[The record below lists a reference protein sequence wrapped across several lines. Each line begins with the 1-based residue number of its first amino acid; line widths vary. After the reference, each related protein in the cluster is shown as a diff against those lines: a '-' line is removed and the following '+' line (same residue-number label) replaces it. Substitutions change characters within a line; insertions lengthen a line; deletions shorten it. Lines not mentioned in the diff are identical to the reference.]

1 MAPAVGRAIDCQ
13 SARVRER
20 SAHRREH
27 EPPPVRDSRW
37 RRSIGRRAVAEL
49 ALGVMAPA
57 VGRADGRDAAGVTEP
72 GVQRNEAEPARDSR
86 RCRPIARRPVA
97 ELAVGVI
104 APAVAVT
111 IGRHPAGVHVPR
123 AHGNEC
129 QKGQRRRGGRRGGL
143 SRNLFTI
150 TADDA
155 CGEGRREDDEEAT
168 HATVLP
174 ARLPAGSYSSG
185 DPL

>member
-1 MAPAVGRAIDCQ
+1 MKLSPPAT
-13 SARVRER
+13 
-20 SAHRREH
+20 
-27 EPPPVRDSRW
+27 
-37 RRSIGRRAVAEL
+37 L
-49 ALGVMAPA
+49 
-57 VGRADGRDAAGVTEP
+57 AGVD
-72 GVQRNEAEPARDSR
+72 RS
-86 RCRPIARRPVA
+86 
-97 ELAVGVI
+97 LAVPSPSWPSELS
-104 APAVAVT
+104 PAVAVT
-111 IGRHPAGVHVPR
+111 IGRHPAGVHVPG

-174 ARLPAGSYSSG
+174 ARLRAGSYSSG